1 VNEGWK
7 LRGEYAAG
15 ERGGSGFLGVVGF
28 VRIYRKQPRCIRGRV
43 GVPNVTSFVSGIY
56 FQEETGAEGTPHLQ
70 GQIVV

>member
-43 GVPNVTSFVSGIY
+43 GVPNVTSFVSGIFFKRKRAPKGRPIY
-56 FQEETGAEGTPHLQ
+56 RGR
-70 GQIVV
+70 